1 MPLYEYEGS
10 EDEFKQLKALAAQ
23 AKSALPS
30 KKLLDALGNNPKTRA
45 KALELIKEVLPNFS
59 IPEVDVPK
67 HATALIDEKMKVV
80 TEKLEALEKKEKD
93 AELSKSGKDIDDLIA
108 KGRKRLKEDG
118 YSKEGVDGIE
128 KLMQD
133 RGLTDYEAAASL
145 FDRLNPPDEPVTS
158 SMISAKDWGGLVEN
172 TEDNPWADA
181 VKPRGNNGQ
190 QYSAIR
196 RAQNTEINKW
206 LQENRQQQRR
216 QRA

>member
-67 HATALIDEKMKVV
+67 HATALIDQKMKAV
-80 TEKLEALEKKEKD
+80 TEKLEALEKKEKET
-93 AELSKSGKDIDDLIA
+93 ELAKSGKDVDALIET
-108 KGRKRLKEDG
+108 GRKLLKKEG
-118 YSKEGVDGIE
+118 YSTEGIE
-128 KLMQD
+128 KIESLMQAE
-133 RGLTDYEAAASL
+133 GLTNYEAAMATWE
-145 FDRLNPPDEPVTS
+145 RRNPPDEPVS
-158 SMISAKDWGGLVEN
+158 SSIINAKEWGGLVDNE
-172 TEDNPWADA
+172 EGNPWADA
-181 VKPRGNNGQ
+181 VKPRGSNGQ
-190 QYSAIR
+190 QYSAIK
-196 RAQNTEINKW
+196 RAQNTEISKW
-206 LQENRQQQRR
+206 LQENRQTRR

>member
-1 MPLYEYEGS
+1 MALYEFEGS
-10 EDEFKQLKALAAQ
+10 EDEFKQLKQLAAQ

-67 HATALIDEKMKVV
+67 HATALIDAKMKDV
-80 TEKLEALEKKEKD
+80 TEKLEALSRERDEEKGKKN
-93 AELSKSGKDIDDLIA
+93 AKSIDDLIDT
-108 KGRKRLKEDG
+108 GRKQLKKDG
-118 YSKEGVDGIE
+118 YTQEGIENIE

-145 FDRLNPPDEPVTS
+145 FDRMNPPEE
-158 SMISAKDWGGLVEN
+158 SMVSNIVSAKDWGGIVEN

-181 VKPRGNNGQ
+181 VKPRGSNGG
-190 QYSAIR
+190 QYAAIK
-196 RAQNTEINKW
+196 RAQNTEISKW
-206 LQENRQQQRR
+206 LQENRQQRR